1 MLGLFSFFFLFIFPT
16 GVLKCK
22 RASAY
27 SRWRW
32 CRGGKGL
39 QWVREFHS
47 HHPSFPLG
55 KAWICARV
63 CGKKKK
69 KVFCV
74 RVSVSNF
81 LSSGYTI
88 PTSWHTFPASSGQIC
103 FCPRASAAATLPPLQ
118 KKKVGAVG
126 EECVF
131 SLRVALHE
139 RFQTGNNHPRH
150 KERALLSLLGGVA
163 RDELKDWNLVMGTN
177 RQRKRTRCLR
187 ERSIF
192 FPLGWTLSECI

>member
-1 MLGLFSFFFLFIFPT
+1 M
-16 GVLKCK
+16 
-22 RASAY
+22 
-27 SRWRW
+27 
-32 CRGGKGL
+32 
-39 QWVREFHS
+39 
-47 HHPSFPLG
+47 
-55 KAWICARV
+55 
-63 CGKKKK
+63 
-69 KVFCV
+69 
-74 RVSVSNF
+74 SVSNF
-81 LSSGYTI
+81 LSSGYAI

-103 FCPRASAAATLPPLQ
+103 FCPRASAASTLPPLQ

-163 RDELKDWNLVMGTN
+163 RGELKDWNLVIGTN

-192 FPLGWTLSECI
+192 FFPPHELYRNAFSVGPSIRPESITTFRRVHHTFALRESQLAWVQDREGSYRQLANMERQTI

>member
-1 MLGLFSFFFLFIFPT
+1 MHGCAEKRKKSFRRESECVKFSLLGI
-16 GVLKCK
+16 
-22 RASAY
+22 RD
-27 SRWRW
+27 
-32 CRGGKGL
+32 
-39 QWVREFHS
+39 S
-47 HHPSFPLG
+47 HILTHIPSF
-55 KAWICARV
+55 
-63 CGKKKK
+63 
-69 KVFCV
+69 
-74 RVSVSNF
+74 
-81 LSSGYTI
+81 
-88 PTSWHTFPASSGQIC
+88 QIC

-163 RDELKDWNLVMGTN
+163 RGELKDWNLVIGTN

-192 FPLGWTLSECI
+192 FFPRMNSTGMHLVLGHLSVQNLSPLLGGCTTPLP

>member
-1 MLGLFSFFFLFIFPT
+1 MHGCAEKRKKTFSAWEWVCQIFSPRDT
-16 GVLKCK
+16 RFPHLDT
-22 RASAY
+22 
-27 SRWRW
+27 
-32 CRGGKGL
+32 
-39 QWVREFHS
+39 HS
-47 HHPSFPLG
+47 QLP
-55 KAWICARV
+55 AAR
-63 CGKKKK
+63 
-69 KVFCV
+69 
-74 RVSVSNF
+74 SVSAPGLLQRLHF
-81 LSSGYTI
+81 LL
-88 PTSWHTFPASSGQIC
+88 C
-103 FCPRASAAATLPPLQ
+103 R

-163 RDELKDWNLVMGTN
+163 RGELKDWNLVIGTN

-192 FPLGWTLSECI
+192 FFPPHELYRNAFSVGPSIRPESITTFRRVHHTFTLRESQLAWVQDREGSYRQLANMERQTI

>member
-1 MLGLFSFFFLFIFPT
+1 MNMCT
-16 GVLKCK
+16 GVRKKEKKSFLHESECVKFSLLGI
-22 RASAY
+22 RD
-27 SRWRW
+27 
-32 CRGGKGL
+32 
-39 QWVREFHS
+39 S
-47 HHPSFPLG
+47 HILTHIPSFQRPDLFLPPG
-55 KAWICARV
+55 
-63 CGKKKK
+63 
-69 KVFCV
+69 FC
-74 RVSVSNF
+74 
-81 LSSGYTI
+81 SGYT
-88 PTSWHTFPASSGQIC
+88 SS
-103 FCPRASAAATLPPLQ
+103 SAE
-118 KKKVGAVG
+118 KKVGAVG

-192 FPLGWTLSECI
+192 SPLGWTLSECI